1 MAANPDTESPSA
13 SDRLMEEVCERGN
26 LQRALKRVKANKG
39 APGVDGMTVQALPAF
54 LREHWPSIRASLL
67 EGTYKP
73 KPVRRVETP
82 KPDGGGVRKLGIRR

>member
-1 MAANPDTESPSA
+1 MAANTDTESPSA

-73 KPVRRVETP
+73 KPVRRVELP
-82 KPDGGGVRKLGIRR
+82 KPDGRWRA